1 MEEITT
7 SATRNID
14 KNTISRLSLCDFI
27 KQKQNVLITGST
39 GVGKDFIASAIGHK
53 ACRMGYKVLYFSTN
67 KLFSRLK
74 MLKADGSFL
83 KEIDRI
89 EKQDLL
95 ILDDFGLQH
104 LDAQKRNDFMEIIED
119 RHDKHSTIIAS
130 QFPVDTW
137 HEIIGEQTIA
147 DAILDRMVHNAF
159 RVELK
164 GEYLRRKKQ
173 PEKVQN
179 KHLQLQNN
187 VEQE

>member
-1 MEEITT
+1 MHSSCSTT
-7 SATRNID
+7 M
-14 KNTISRLSLCDFI
+14 
-27 KQKQNVLITGST
+27 QE
-39 GVGKDFIASAIGHK
+39 
-53 ACRMGYKVLYFSTN
+53 FSNSCTT
-67 KLFSRLK
+67 L
-74 MLKADGSFL
+74 
-83 KEIDRI
+83 
-89 EKQDLL
+89 
-95 ILDDFGLQH
+95 GLQH
-104 LDAQKRNDFMEIIED
+104 LDAQKRNDFIEIIED